1 MSWYVVFFLTQTP
14 SPWNNCGIAFSARN
28 AKAAFVIMETV
39 EDAKWIVENVNGTL
53 AFAAGVWVKH
63 GIPTDPQKTGV
74 FLYQISSYILILCF
88 RLGILGCDEKNLC
101 SHMAPFWLPDGL
113 KHPHHTNIYIYT
125 NNLGHL
131 SMSNSAAVFLCLFLD
146 LSISLRFCIQSLS
159 LAVKYPQKSCRKT
172 GEPIGFAFCPIGLV
186 FFHGCVQ
193 NRVYPSKCN
202 LNGWDDSP
210 TSDSGVFNYPMF
222 RQAMRYFL

>member
-88 RLGILGCDEKNLC
+88 RLGILGCDEKKSATWPHFDYL
-101 SHMAPFWLPDGL
+101 MAWSIHIIP
-113 KHPHHTNIYIYT
+113 IYIYT

-186 FFHGCVQ
+186 FFPWVCSESSIPVKVQ
-193 NRVYPSKCN
+193 FEWVR
-202 LNGWDDSP
+202 
-210 TSDSGVFNYPMF
+210 
-222 RQAMRYFL
+222 R